1 MLGQRQRSTGKQS
14 DRFIPNRSS
23 EREILIDRFTI
34 KEENSK
40 NILKKTK

>member
-1 MLGQRQRSTGKQS
+1 MLRQRQRSRGTQS

-23 EREILIDRFTI
+23 EREVLIDRFTI

-40 NILKKTK
+40 K